1 MMSSRLKGLPVR
13 SPGLE
18 GPLYFLLTI
27 ICRNIGRRPNST
39 TFTQSVLLKHLFL
52 QNSSDACSRSFREII
67 LTSSQPFSSNYHKI
81 FSVIHLAPSP
91 GNLPCIHP
99 AHINILARYRYN
111 GGVSVCDEKV
121 TTSWIVE
128 DGNIYNGGAYMIFVI
143 FLHGQNLG

>member
-67 LTSSQPFSSNYHKI
+67 LTSSQPFSSNYHQI

-99 AHINILARYRYN
+99 AHINMRHTQQKSSSSNFSL
-111 GGVSVCDEKV
+111 S
-121 TTSWIVE
+121 TTITHITQFTTYPSST
-128 DGNIYNGGAYMIFVI
+128 
-143 FLHGQNLG
+143 